1 MDEKRKIPNTPSNHR
16 NKSQDTLE
24 TFFFNLQC
32 SPRSLREQNNTTVF
46 YYLIVQRHWK
56 KISYILHSL
65 TSFLFA
71 LADQIH
77 LTMTASHTVRNWVKI
92 LEDAI
97 KEKDRNVGTNCN
109 QIKTARNI

>member
-16 NKSQDTLE
+16 NKSQDILE
-24 TFFFNLQC
+24 KIFFNLQC
-32 SPRSLREQNNTTVF
+32 NPRSLREQNNTTVF
-46 YYLIVQRHWK
+46 CCLIVQRHWK
-56 KISYILHSL
+56 KMSYILHRL

-77 LTMTASHTVRNWVKI
+77 LTMTTSHTVRNWVKI

-97 KEKDRNVGTNCN
+97 KEKERNVGTNL
-109 QIKTARNI
+109 